1 MFGFNNSK
9 SIDSQLN
16 TLSSNLQELE
26 LYEIEVKNQIQ
37 MVKDKIKYLQSNA
50 KVKQTEEM

>member
-37 MVKDKIKYLQSNA
+37 MVKDKIKYLQSNS